1 MNISPST
8 PPPESMTA
16 PESNT
21 PMESA
26 APRPS
31 HPARFIVL
39 GISLILFSIACL
51 LPALVFLGNS
61 GTDIWQGYRILF
73 LGWMGPM
80 FGQFAWCANPLLL
93 VSMVTLV
100 IRRWV
105 ITIVVSI
112 LTLFLAANTF
122 LLFFQEVPADE
133 AGVNMLELQYLH
145 VGAYLWFVS
154 ILTILIGAV
163 ILWWVEARNAKRS

>member
-1 MNISPST
+1 MNTSPST
-8 PPPESMTA
+8 PPSDSVTL
-16 PESNT
+16 PESNF
-21 PMESA
+21 PVEST

-31 HPARFIVL
+31 SPVRFIVL

-61 GTDIWQGYRILF
+61 GIDTWQGYRILAF
-73 LGWMGPM
+73 GWMGPM

-93 VSMVTLV
+93 ISMVTLI

-112 LTLFLAANTF
+112 LTLLLAANTF

>member
-1 MNISPST
+1 MNTSPST
-8 PPPESMTA
+8 PPAGSMTS
-16 PESNT
+16 PESNS
-21 PMESA
+21 PVEST

-31 HPARFIVL
+31 SPARFIVL
-39 GISLILFSIACL
+39 GVSLILFSIACL

-61 GTDIWQGYRILF
+61 GTDIWQGYRILVF
-73 LGWMGPM
+73 GWMGPM

-93 VSMVTLV
+93 ISMVTLV
-100 IRRWV
+100 LRRWV
-105 ITIVVSI
+105 ITIVISI
-112 LTLFLAANTF
+112 LTLLLAANTF

-163 ILWWVEARNAKRS
+163 ILWWVEARNPKRS

>member
-1 MNISPST
+1 MNTSLST
-8 PPPESMTA
+8 QSSDSVTA
-16 PESNT
+16 PEINT
-21 PMESA
+21 LAEFA

-31 HPARFIVL
+31 NPARFIIL
-39 GISLILFSIACL
+39 GVSLLLFSIACL
-51 LPALVFLGNS
+51 LPSLVFFGNS

-105 ITIVVSI
+105 ITIVISI
-112 LTLFLAANTF
+112 LTLLLAANTF